1 MPNITQAYNWAIN
14 TCNNPDVRY
23 SQDYRNQQTI
33 GRYTYYD
40 CSSFIWYALIA
51 GGFDCVAANGGN
63 TWPFVTWTMGAVLLR
78 LGFREVSRTG
88 EIRAGDI
95 GVYDYV
101 YWDSEHQ
108 EYRHNGHTEM
118 CYRGG
123 NGQGIFMGARG
134 SSLAPADQVSIRTNP
149 TQGTSWQHIYRY
161 QDGVVGEYISFQVI
175 AAMCGNFFQ
184 ESGVNPG
191 IWESLTPR
199 PWDAIWSNNTG
210 GFGLGQWTNVGT
222 PHGRCW
228 NLHEW
233 VTSNGYADGD
243 GYGQLAFLLHENA
256 WMPNSVSPSAYS
268 TLEEFLTSDSTN
280 INELTKEYFYHWE
293 GINNG
298 TLSQR
303 QQFAQRAYAYIT
315 EHYGDES
322 INTWTSVNA
331 YITET
336 QALNNCVLIA
346 RYLSSGYIPI
356 YTGGFKIWMAKRHW
370 IQRRRKKL

>member
-1 MPNITQAYNWAIN
+1 MPDITQSYNWAVN
-14 TCNNPDVRY
+14 TCNRTDVRY
-23 SQDYRNQQTI
+23 SQAYRNQQTI
-33 GRYTYYD
+33 GGLTYYD

-51 GGFDCVAANGGN
+51 GGFDCVAANGGS

-101 YWDSEHQ
+101 LSDGT
-108 EYRHNGHTEM
+108 HNGHTEM

-161 QDGVVGEYISFQVI
+161 GDGVVGEYISFQVI
-175 AAMCGNFFQ
+175 AAMCGNFYQ

-191 IWESLTPR
+191 IWEGTNQASWNSLLH
-199 PWDAIWSNNTG
+199 G
-210 GFGLGQWTNVGT
+210 YGLGQWTNTGGDT
-222 PHGRCW
+222 QGRLW
-228 NLHEW
+228 QLHSW

-243 GYGQLAFLLHENA
+243 GYGQLAFLLHEDY
-256 WMPNSVSPSAYS
+256 WTPQSIEQSAYS
-268 TLEEFLTSDSTN
+268 TLEDFLTSDSTN
-280 INELTKEYFYHWE
+280 IDELTKEYFFHWE

-303 QQFAQRAYAYIT
+303 QQFAHRAYDYIIA
-315 EHYGDES
+315 HFNDDS
-322 INTWTSVNA
+322 ITTWTSVNA
-331 YITET
+331 YITES

-346 RYLSSGYIPI
+346 RFLSSGFTPI
-356 YTGGFKIWMAKRHW
+356 YLGGFKIWMAKQHW
-370 IQRRRKKL
+370 IRRRRNRL

>member
-1 MPNITQAYNWAIN
+1 MPDINVAYRWAIQK
-14 TCNNPDVRY
+14 CDADYVRY
-23 SQDYRNQQTI
+23 SMDWNLRDGVYRNGLQ
-33 GRYTYYD
+33 YFD
-40 CSSFIWYALIA
+40 CSSFIFWALNA
-51 GGFDCVAANGGN
+51 GGFPVVQIFGN
-63 TWPFVTWTMGAVLLR
+63 NAFNTDSMGAVLLQM
-78 LGFREVSRTG
+78 GFVEVSRTG
-88 EIRAGDI
+88 QILPGDI
-95 GVYDYV
+95 GVHHRG
-101 YWDSEHQ
+101 SAG
-108 EYRHNGHTEM
+108 GHTEM
-118 CYRGG
+118 CYTGG
-123 NGQGIFMGARG
+123 NGVGRWMGAHG
-134 SSLAPADQVSIRTNP
+134 SSLPPLQQVSIDDDTLP
-149 TQGTSWQHIYRY
+149 GTYWAEIYRY
-161 QDGVVGEYISFQVI
+161 GGGAGGEAISLYVI

-191 IWESLTPR
+191 IFESLTPVS
-199 PWDAIWSNNTG
+199 WGAMWHNNTG
-210 GFGLGQWTNVGT
+210 GYGLGQWTNT
-222 PHGRCW
+222 SSDSMRLL
-228 NLHEW
+228 NLHNW

-315 EHYGDES
+315 EHYGDEN
-322 INTWTSVNA
+322 ITTWTSVNA

>member
-1 MPNITQAYNWAIN
+1 MPDINAAYRWAIE
-14 TCNNPDVRY
+14 TCNNPNVGYPDLNTHPEW
-23 SQDYRNQQTI
+23 RNQVTVDGI
-33 GRYTYYD
+33 TYYD
-40 CSSFIWYALIA
+40 CSSFIWYALKA
-51 GGFDCVAANGGN
+51 GGFDVATAHGSNY
-63 TWPFVTWTMGAVLLR
+63 PFTTRDMGATLLA
-78 LGFREVSRTG
+78 LGFRSVSKTG
-88 EIRAGDI
+88 QILPGDI
-95 GVYDYV
+95 GV
-101 YWDSEHQ
+101 
-108 EYRHNGHTEM
+108 HNRGSSAYAGHTEM
-118 CYRGG
+118 CYTGG
-123 NGQGIFMGARG
+123 NGAGIFMGAHGHWRP
-134 SSLAPADQVSIRTNP
+134 LAEQVAINTDV
-149 TQGTSWQHIYRY
+149 TQGTFWDTIYRY
-161 QDGVVGEYISFQVI
+161 GDGAGGEAISLYVI

-191 IWESLTPR
+191 IFESLTPVS
-199 PWDAIWSNNTG
+199 WDAMWHNNTG
-210 GFGLGQWTNVGT
+210 GYGLGQWTNT
-222 PHGRCW
+222 SSDSMRLL
-228 NLHEW
+228 NLHNW

-315 EHYGDES
+315 EHYGDEN
-322 INTWTSVNA
+322 ITTWTSVNA

>member
-1 MPNITQAYNWAIN
+1 MPDINAAYRWAVE
-14 TCNNPDVRY
+14 TCNNPNVGYPDLNTHPEW
-23 SQDYRNQQTI
+23 RNQVTVDGI
-33 GRYTYYD
+33 TYYD
-40 CSSFIWYALIA
+40 CSSFIWYALKA
-51 GGFDCVAANGGN
+51 GGFDVATAHGSNY
-63 TWPFVTWTMGAVLLR
+63 PFTTRNMGATLLA
-78 LGFREVSRTG
+78 LGFRTVSKTG
-88 EIRAGDI
+88 QILPGDI
-95 GVYDYV
+95 GV
-101 YWDSEHQ
+101 
-108 EYRHNGHTEM
+108 HNRGSSAYAGHTEM
-118 CYRGG
+118 CYTGG
-123 NGQGIFMGARG
+123 NGAGIWMGAHGHWRP
-134 SSLAPADQVSIRTNP
+134 LADQVSIDTDVY
-149 TQGTSWQHIYRY
+149 QGTFWDTIYRY
-161 QDGVVGEYISFQVI
+161 GDGAGGESISLYVI

-191 IWESLTPR
+191 IFESLTPVS
-199 PWDAIWSNNTG
+199 WDAMWHNNTG
-210 GFGLGQWTNVGT
+210 GYGLGQWTNT
-222 PHGRCW
+222 SADSMRLL
-228 NLHEW
+228 NLHNW

-315 EHYGDES
+315 EHYGDEN
-322 INTWTSVNA
+322 ITTWTSVNA

>member
-1 MPNITQAYNWAIN
+1 MPDINVSYRWAIQK
-14 TCNNPDVRY
+14 CDADYVRY
-23 SQDYRNQQTI
+23 SMDWNLRDGVYRNGLQ
-33 GRYTYYD
+33 YFD
-40 CSSFIWYALIA
+40 CSSFIFWALNA
-51 GGFDCVAANGGN
+51 GGFPVVQIFGN
-63 TWPFVTWTMGAVLLR
+63 NAFNTDSMGAVLLQM
-78 LGFREVSRTG
+78 GFVQVSRTG
-88 EIRAGDI
+88 QILPGDI
-95 GVYDYV
+95 GVHHRG
-101 YWDSEHQ
+101 SA
-108 EYRHNGHTEM
+108 RGHTEM
-118 CYRGG
+118 CYTGG
-123 NGQGIFMGARG
+123 NGAGIFMGAHG
-134 SSLAPADQVSIRTNP
+134 SSLPAQQQVSINTS
-149 TQGTSWQHIYRY
+149 TTSGTYWDEIYRY
-161 QDGVVGEYISFQVI
+161 QGGAGGEAISLYVI
-175 AAMCGNFFQ
+175 AAMCGNFYQ

-191 IWESLTPR
+191 IWEGTNQASWDSLLH
-199 PWDAIWSNNTG
+199 G
-210 GFGLGQWTNVGT
+210 YGLGQWTNTGGDT
-222 PHGRCW
+222 HGRLW
-228 NLHEW
+228 QLHSW

-243 GYGQLAFLLHENA
+243 GYGQLAFLLHENY
-256 WMPNSVSPSAYS
+256 WTPQSIEQSAYS
-268 TLEEFLTSDSTN
+268 TLEDFLTSDSTN
-280 INELTKEYFYHWE
+280 IAELTKEYFYHWE